1 MSATDATNGAAK
13 ETERTATHAR
23 ETVRSAKAAIDEG
36 RRAIPELAKTAQQTF
51 SEQVDRLSGQARD
64 AADMASEQLDN
75 AKLYLVERVQE
86 RPFTA
91 TLAALGAGF
100 VLGLLFAGSRR

>member
-1 MSATDATNGAAK
+1 MPATDAANGAADSAHSTVDHAK
-13 ETERTATHAR
+13 ETL
-23 ETVRSAKAAIDEG
+23 RSARQTFDEG
-36 RRAIPELAKTAQQTF
+36 RRAIPELARTAQRTF
-51 SEQVDRLSGQARD
+51 SEQVDRFGGQARD
-64 AADMASEQLDN
+64 AADLAGEQFDS

-100 VLGLLFAGSRR
+100 VLGLLFAGNRR